1 MGRLEYI
8 RKDWESVI
16 TGWNGLGKVGNR
28 SVQVRMDLK
37 GFVRVGM
44 VLKGFVR
51 VGMDLKGF
59 GTGLCWFEY
68 HRRCFELVNLGK
80 ASFWDC

>member
-1 MGRLEYI
+1 
-8 RKDWESVI
+8 
-16 TGWNGLGKVGNR
+16 
-28 SVQVRMDLK
+28 MDLK

-44 VLKGFVR
+44 VLNGFVR

-68 HRRCFELVNLGK
+68 HRICFELVNLGK